1 MLRMKSMGFNQN
13 LILARNYVTLVTEN
27 AMYLQ
32 FLKIRISGSAKQL
45 REKNAIIIYLTTQ
58 LATKSEDTSANH
70 NLYNCNNQKGT
81 VKKELHPVGK
91 LC

>member
-1 MLRMKSMGFNQN
+1 MLRMKSLGFNQN
-13 LILARNYVTLVTEN
+13 LILARNYVISVTEN
-27 AMYLQ
+27 ATYLQ
-32 FLKIRISGSAKQL
+32 FLKIRISPLAKQL

-70 NLYNCNNQKGT
+70 NLYNCNNKKGT
-81 VKKELHPVGK
+81 VKKELHPAGK